1 MSSQERTKG
10 SLIKKQGRH
19 LQAITCEPRRKL
31 CKQVSVWPTFFVKIC
46 FSTLLYSNA
55 FWWKQVTLIYT
66 FKFRIKQV
74 KVRYDV
80 HARNK
85 NGRSC
90 HYFPRLGLKTRIKSA
105 PQKINKVHAHPRS
118 LSLSLSFTEKK
129 KGRHSN
135 YMLLTQQQWVCVT
148 DIFFLFDVL
157 RSTRKKKGGNEVVL
171 LFYTLRDLISWLE
184 L

>member
-1 MSSQERTKG
+1 MSSRERTKG

-19 LQAITCEPRRKL
+19 LQVITCEPRRN
-31 CKQVSVWPTFFVKIC
+31 FVNKFLSGPLFLSKFAFQLFI
-46 FSTLLYSNA
+46 YSNA

-80 HARNK
+80 HPRNK

-105 PQKINKVHAHPRS
+105 PQKINKVHTHPRS
-118 LSLSLSFTEKK
+118 LSLSLSQKK
-129 KGRHSN
+129 KGGHSN

-157 RSTRKKKGGNEVVL
+157 RSTRKKKGG
-171 LFYTLRDLISWLE
+171 TK
-184 L
+184 